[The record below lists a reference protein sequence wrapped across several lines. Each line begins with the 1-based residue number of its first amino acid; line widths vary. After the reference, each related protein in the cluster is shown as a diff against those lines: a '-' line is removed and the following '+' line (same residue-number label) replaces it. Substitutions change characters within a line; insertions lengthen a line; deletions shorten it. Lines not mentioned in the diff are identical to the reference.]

1 MVEAGVPL
9 SGEAGD
15 VVSAMHSSSD
25 LPVVSVARTCHS
37 QHGDVGSPT
46 SSDAWENRVVRPVVR
61 AVHEDPGSG
70 RRVEAVARCSG
81 RRGGLRA
88 PSDWNDQCH
97 IDSCLSRCALHREAI
112 VTVVPRVAMLP
123 RRFSSWFPRG
133 GLAALAVTIT
143 FTFGPALL
151 RAQAPGSPVPTTKL
165 ATVSAKQ
172 GVVLLRGSTEVG
184 FVDGRAADAKADS
197 GSVTVDAVVL
207 TEVGTGTQTM
217 GLNLTLEDGR
227 DHARS
232 VWVDDDELGG
242 LTRALDYLATVDS
255 SATPLAGFEA
265 AYRTRGALRVATY
278 SDVEGVWAKLSAD
291 GPSEV
296 SVPLPRERLATLRS
310 LVQRAAQLLVV
321 RPRAAARARLPLQNR
336 EPAAVNREP

>member
-1 MVEAGVPL
+1 MVSRLALSSTYPFVRALRAG
-9 SGEAGD
+9 GAGKGD
-15 VVSAMHSSSD
+15 AGSSNSFD
-25 LPVVSVARTCHS
+25 EREDRA
-37 QHGDVGSPT
+37 
-46 SSDAWENRVVRPVVR
+46 VRWVDR

-70 RRVEAVARCSG
+70 RRVEAVARCSS

-123 RRFSSWFPRG
+123 RRLSSWFPRG
-133 GLAALAVTIT
+133 GLAALAVAVTT
-143 FTFGPALL
+143 TFGPVPL
-151 RAQAPGSPVPTTKL
+151 RAQAAGSPAPTTKL

-172 GVVLLRGSTEVG
+172 GVLLLRGSTEVG

-207 TEVGTGTQTM
+207 TEVGTGAQTM

-265 AYRTRGALRVATY
+265 GYRTRGALRVATY

-321 RPRAAARARLPLQNR
+321 RPRAAARARLPLQTR
-336 EPAAVNREP
+336 EPAPVSREP